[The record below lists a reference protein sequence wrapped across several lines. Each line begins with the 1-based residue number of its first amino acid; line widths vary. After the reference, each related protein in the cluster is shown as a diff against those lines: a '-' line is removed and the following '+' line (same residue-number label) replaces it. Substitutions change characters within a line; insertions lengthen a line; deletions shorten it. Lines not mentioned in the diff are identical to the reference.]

1 MKFFKICY
9 KIFILFTINFLI
21 FTTVLADDLYPKED
35 DFDISDIMKDLDSI
49 TASSNSEELPTIN
62 SRAYVVIDR
71 KSNKIIVGKN
81 ENQKKKMA
89 STTKIMTCLVVIE
102 NANLSDEVIVSK
114 KAAGTGGSRLGLKTG
129 DKITVHD
136 LLYGLMLCS
145 GNDAAVALAEHVSG
159 SITSFSELMNKK
171 ANDLGL
177 KNTHFVT
184 PHGLDKDDHYTTA
197 YELAILSNYALE
209 NETFKKIVG
218 TKQYTVTING
228 YPKALLNTNEL
239 LGVLNGVYGIKTGFT
254 NGANRCLVTGCKRGE
269 MDLICVV
276 LGADTK
282 KMRTTDSI
290 KLLEYAFNNYTYV
303 NVAEIIKNYF
313 ETWKTDNLKNFI
325 IDKGRSNNIS
335 LDYTSIKNP
344 IIPIKSSLINSFN
357 VFIDC
362 NFNLSAPIYKDMVVG
377 NITLELQNDIIYT
390 SNLVITSE
398 IKKKEILDYFI
409 YFLKNI
415 YSINYNFIN
424 HNFI

>member
-1 MKFFKICY
+1 MKFIKICY
-9 KIFILFTINFLI
+9 KVSILFTMNFLI
-21 FTTVLADDLYPKED
+21 FTTVFADDLYPKED
-35 DFDISDIMKDLDSI
+35 NFDISDIIEDLDSI
-49 TASSNSEELPTIN
+49 TASSNSSEFPTIN

-71 KSNKIIVGKN
+71 KSNTVILGKN

-89 STTKIMTCLVVIE
+89 STTKIMTCIVVIE
-102 NANLSDEVIVSK
+102 NSNLSDEVTISK

-145 GNDAAVALAEHVSG
+145 GNDAAVALAEYVSG
-159 SITSFSELMNKK
+159 SVTSFAELMNKK

-184 PHGLDKDDHYTTA
+184 PHGLDKDEHYTTA
-197 YELAILSNYALE
+197 YELAILSDYALE

-228 YPKALLNTNEL
+228 YPKALSNTNEL

-290 KLLEYAFNNYTYV
+290 KLLEYAFNNYTYI
-303 NVAEIIKNYF
+303 NIENIIKNYF
-313 ETWKTDNLKNFI
+313 NDWI
-325 IDKGRSNNIS
+325 IDNTKKFIVDKGISNNIT
-335 LDYTSIKNP
+335 LDYTNIKNP
-344 IIPIKSSLINSFN
+344 VIPVKSSLTNNFN

-362 NFNLSAPIYKDMVVG
+362 NFNLSAPIHKDTVIG
-377 NITLELQNDIIYT
+377 NITLELQNNIIYT
-390 SNLVITSE
+390 GNLVVNSE
-398 IKKKEILDYFI
+398 IKKKEISDYFI

>member
-1 MKFFKICY
+1 MKFIKICY
-9 KIFILFTINFLI
+9 KVSILFTMNFLI
-21 FTTVLADDLYPKED
+21 FTTVFADDLHPKED
-35 DFDISDIMKDLDSI
+35 NFDISDIIEDLDSI
-49 TASSNSEELPTIN
+49 TASSNSSEFPTIN

-71 KSNKIIVGKN
+71 KSNTVILGKN

-89 STTKIMTCLVVIE
+89 STTKIMTCIVVIE
-102 NANLSDEVIVSK
+102 NSNLSDEVTISK

-145 GNDAAVALAEHVSG
+145 GNDAAVALAEYVSG
-159 SITSFSELMNKK
+159 SVTSFAELMNKK

-184 PHGLDKDDHYTTA
+184 PHGLDKDEHYTTA
-197 YELAILSNYALE
+197 YELAILSDYALE

-228 YPKALLNTNEL
+228 YPKALSNTNEL
-239 LGVLNGVYGIKTGFT
+239 LGALNGVYGIKTGFT

-290 KLLEYAFNNYTYV
+290 KLLEYAFNNYTYI
-303 NVAEIIKNYF
+303 NIENIIKNYF
-313 ETWKTDNLKNFI
+313 NDWI
-325 IDKGRSNNIS
+325 IDNTKKFIVDKGISNNIT
-335 LDYTSIKNP
+335 LDYTNIKNP
-344 IIPIKSSLINSFN
+344 VIPVKSSLTNNFN

-362 NFNLSAPIYKDMVVG
+362 NFNLSAPIHKDTVIG
-377 NITLELQNDIIYT
+377 NITLELQNNIIYT
-390 SNLVITSE
+390 GNLVVNSE
-398 IKKKEILDYFI
+398 IKKKEISDYFI